1 MLTLSCHKLSWT
13 ARLRRSKSPKM
24 PVVVSY
30 STTAPFSK
38 PIGSMTEEVDTMT
51 SSNLQNKYPP
61 VLCVRQVAEILVVS
75 HNTAYELVRSGAI
88 HSVRVGRNYRIP
100 LESVIDYLRKH

>member
-1 MLTLSCHKLSWT
+1 MSKYKIDIICICKADIIGLSKRWKAFRH
-13 ARLRRSKSPKM
+13 
-24 PVVVSY
+24 
-30 STTAPFSK
+30 F
-38 PIGSMTEEVDTMT
+38 IIIMTEEVDTMT

-75 HNTAYELVRSGAI
+75 HNTAYELVRSGTI

-100 LESVIDYLRKH
+100 LEAVIDYLSKH

>member
-1 MLTLSCHKLSWT
+1 
-13 ARLRRSKSPKM
+13 
-24 PVVVSY
+24 
-30 STTAPFSK
+30 
-38 PIGSMTEEVDTMT
+38 MTEEVDTMT

-61 VLCVRQVAEILVVS
+61 VLCVRQMAEILVVS

-100 LESVIDYLRKH
+100 LEAVIDYLSKHWVVAERPHLWYNIGVPAMRQRKE

>member
-1 MLTLSCHKLSWT
+1 MNKDVNI
-13 ARLRRSKSPKM
+13 M
-24 PVVVSY
+24 IV
-30 STTAPFSK
+30 
-38 PIGSMTEEVDTMT
+38 
-51 SSNLQNKYPP
+51 SNLQNKYPP

-100 LESVIDYLRKH
+100 LEAVIDYLSKH